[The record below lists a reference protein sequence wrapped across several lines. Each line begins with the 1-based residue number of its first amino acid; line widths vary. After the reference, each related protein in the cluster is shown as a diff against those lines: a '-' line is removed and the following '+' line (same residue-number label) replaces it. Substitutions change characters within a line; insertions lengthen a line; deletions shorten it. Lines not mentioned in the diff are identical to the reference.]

1 MWQKCE
7 APWAG
12 GCRVASGNKGKSV
25 VIQLFPRDETGW
37 EQWRKEDSEK
47 QRYELSLFLAEPS
60 SRNKR
65 GGGPSGLMRPFAWI
79 ITVPF
84 LLSLSLSLSPSTF
97 HSPPHSILLFST
109 ATAPV
114 FTNIPVRDPTR
125 SSLIPANRR
134 PYRLFM
140 LVTSSL
146 ISRSLSLS
154 LLSLISRDLG
164 VRTMWFTHRHRLN
177 YRPSS

>member
-25 VIQLFPRDETGW
+25 VIQLFPRDETGCW

-84 LLSLSLSLSPSTF
+84 LLSLSLSISIHFSLS
-97 HSPPHSILLFST
+97 
-109 ATAPV
+109 
-114 FTNIPVRDPTR
+114 
-125 SSLIPANRR
+125 SSLYSSFF
-134 PYRLFM
+134 YRHCSRFHKHPRSRSYTIFLNSRE
-140 LVTSSL
+140 SSSVSA
-146 ISRSLSLS
+146 IYARNFIVDFSLSLS
-154 LLSLISRDLG
+154 LKSN
-164 VRTMWFTHRHRLN
+164 FA
-177 YRPSS
+177 RPRGKNNVIYSPAPVELPT

>member
-1 MWQKCE
+1 MR
-7 APWAG
+7 
-12 GCRVASGNKGKSV
+12 RVVGNSDGRRTAKNNVTSS
-25 VIQLFPRDETGW
+25 LYFWPNHPRGTRGAEGHQDW
-37 EQWRKEDSEK
+37 CVLLL
-47 QRYELSLFLAEPS
+47 ELLPFPS
-60 SRNKR
+60 S
-65 GGGPSGLMRPFAWI
+65 F
-79 ITVPF
+79 
-84 LLSLSLSLSPSTF
+84 LSLSLSSSTF

-146 ISRSLSLS
+146 ISLSLS

-177 YRPSS
+177 YQPSS

>member
-25 VIQLFPRDETGW
+25 VIQLFPRDETVVGNSDGRRTAKNNVTSSLYFW
-37 EQWRKEDSEK
+37 PSHPRGTRGAEGHQDWCVLLL
-47 QRYELSLFLAEPS
+47 ELLPFPS
-60 SRNKR
+60 S
-65 GGGPSGLMRPFAWI
+65 F
-79 ITVPF
+79 
-84 LLSLSLSLSPSTF
+84 LSLSLSSSTF

-146 ISRSLSLS
+146 ISLSLS

>member
-25 VIQLFPRDETGW
+25 VIQLFPRDETGCW

-84 LLSLSLSLSPSTF
+84 LLSLSLSFSLHP
-97 HSPPHSILLFST
+97 LFS
-109 ATAPV
+109 
-114 FTNIPVRDPTR
+114 
-125 SSLIPANRR
+125 SSLHSSFF
-134 PYRLFM
+134 YRHCSRFHKHPRSRSYTIFLNSRE
-140 LVTSSL
+140 SSSVSA
-146 ISRSLSLS
+146 IYARNFIVDFSLSLS
-154 LLSLISRDLG
+154 LKSN
-164 VRTMWFTHRHRLN
+164 FA
-177 YRPSS
+177 RPRGKNNVIYSPAPVELPT